1 MIRPNLGTTASREPG
16 SLPHFGRAVTL
27 TSVSTFVAMLAYAGP
42 LGNAPTLTRSLGAS
56 PAETTWI
63 LSSMSVGL
71 AVTLLTVGALADDYG
86 RRRVFTTGAWVFAA
100 GSALSAAAT
109 GPTLLVLG
117 RLVEGAG
124 AAGMVATGLG
134 LVAAATAHASHQV
147 AAASWWGASLGA
159 GIAVGPVL
167 TGLLDL
173 LEWWRVFYWLLAA
186 SGAAIALA
194 GARLF
199 TETPA
204 NSSRRIDLLGA
215 GLMTSGIG
223 LLLVALVEARQG
235 RVGLTASCGVVAA
248 ASLAA
253 FAVSQ
258 IRGRH
263 PMLEPAL
270 FRRPDFVAAT
280 MAALATGA
288 GVIALMSFAGTFLVT
303 GMGLTTLGAGALLG
317 LWSGTSAVSAVLA
330 RRLPQRLAGHPQ
342 LVLGLVGVG
351 IGMLLLTGIDT
362 GSSPWRLVPGLVVAG
377 LASGVLNAGLARQ
390 AVASVPPDRAAL
402 GAGINNTARYV
413 GSSIGVTLVSV
424 LATAPRGHTAALVSG
439 WNQVAV
445 LTATVSL
452 AGAGA
457 VAASARP
464 RTRRS
469 HDREVPR

>member
-1 MIRPNLGTTASREPG
+1 
-16 SLPHFGRAVTL
+16 
-27 TSVSTFVAMLAYAGP
+27 
-42 LGNAPTLTRSLGAS
+42 
-56 PAETTWI
+56 
-63 LSSMSVGL
+63 
-71 AVTLLTVGALADDYG
+71 
-86 RRRVFTTGAWVFAA
+86 
-100 GSALSAAAT
+100 
-109 GPTLLVLG
+109 
-117 RLVEGAG
+117 
-124 AAGMVATGLG
+124 
-134 LVAAATAHASHQV
+134 
-147 AAASWWGASLGA
+147 
-159 GIAVGPVL
+159 
-167 TGLLDL
+167 
-173 LEWWRVFYWLLAA
+173 
-186 SGAAIALA
+186 
-194 GARLF
+194 
-199 TETPA
+199 
-204 NSSRRIDLLGA
+204 
-215 GLMTSGIG
+215 MTSGIG

-303 GMGLTTLGAGALLG
+303 GM
-317 LWSGTSAVSAVLA
+317 GTSAVSAVLA